1 MAMFLFFY
9 YFACLLSHPKYLK
22 MSNHIQ
28 IEPATTRCR
37 IKTESKRSSSLYTC
51 ISKLM
56 KMRTE
61 IRKHR
66 TLPNDVFQEKCLLQ
80 DDLLEQDDEEDF
92 NEKIQVVDSIK
103 TAVLP
108 SAWSSRHTTQLALP
122 PRLNLIS
129 NHDFIIP
136 PPHPPQEQEF
146 DSSSSTCSSSSCI
159 KFNQQDSDDEE
170 EDEHNYVYG
179 SSDSYSMTL
188 QKLSGISFENDH
200 ANKTK
205 TNTAVLITLS
215 PCALAAANA
224 ARQKRQKIRTFH
236 H

>member
-1 MAMFLFFY
+1 
-9 YFACLLSHPKYLK
+9 

-28 IEPATTRCR
+28 IEPATTTCR
-37 IKTESKRSSSLYTC
+37 IKTEYKRSSSLYTC

-66 TLPNDVFQEKCLLQ
+66 TLPNDLFQEKCLLQ
-80 DDLLEQDDEEDF
+80 DDLLEQDDEDDF

-103 TAVLP
+103 PAAP
-108 SAWSSRHTTQLALP
+108 PASWSHRHTTQLALP

-129 NHDFIIP
+129 NHDFILP
-136 PPHPPQEQEF
+136 LPHPPQEQDF
-146 DSSSSTCSSSSCI
+146 DSSSSTCSSSSCV
-159 KFNQQDSDDEE
+159 KLNQQDSYCED

-188 QKLSGISFENDH
+188 QKLSGISFEDDH
-200 ANKTK
+200 PNKTR

>member
-1 MAMFLFFY
+1 
-9 YFACLLSHPKYLK
+9 

-28 IEPATTRCR
+28 IEPATTTCS
-37 IKTESKRSSSLYTC
+37 IKAESKRSSSLYAC

-66 TLPNDVFQEKCLLQ
+66 TLPNDLFQEKCLLQ
-80 DDLLEQDDEEDF
+80 DDLLEQDDEDDF
-92 NEKIQVVDSIK
+92 SEKIKVVHPIK
-103 TAVLP
+103 PAAPP
-108 SAWSSRHTTQLALP
+108 SSWSHRHTTQLALP

-129 NHDFIIP
+129 NHDFILP
-136 PPHPPQEQEF
+136 SSHPPQEHDFE
-146 DSSSSTCSSSSCI
+146 SSSSTCSSSSST
-159 KFNQQDSDDEE
+159 KFNQQDSDCEE
-170 EDEHNYVYG
+170 EDDHNYVYG
-179 SSDSYSMTL
+179 NSDSYSMTL
-188 QKLSGISFENDH
+188 QKLSGISFEDSH
-200 ANKTK
+200 PNKPR

>member
-1 MAMFLFFY
+1 
-9 YFACLLSHPKYLK
+9 

-28 IEPATTRCR
+28 IEPATTTRCR

-66 TLPNDVFQEKCLLQ
+66 TLPNDLFQEKCLLQ
-80 DDLLEQDDEEDF
+80 DDLLLEHEDEGDF
-92 NEKIQVVDSIK
+92 NEKIDVVDSIK
-103 TAVLP
+103 PAAPPL
-108 SAWSSRHTTQLALP
+108 SWSHRHTTQLALP
-122 PRLNLIS
+122 PRLNLVS
-129 NHDFIIP
+129 NHDFILP
-136 PPHPPQEQEF
+136 PSHLPQEQDF
-146 DSSSSTCSSSSCI
+146 DSSSSTCSSSSYI
-159 KFNQQDSDDEE
+159 KFNQQDSDCEE
-170 EDEHNYVYG
+170 EDDHNYVYG

-188 QKLSGISFENDH
+188 QKLSGISFEDH
-200 ANKTK
+200 HPNKTR

>member
-1 MAMFLFFY
+1 
-9 YFACLLSHPKYLK
+9 

-66 TLPNDVFQEKCLLQ
+66 TLPND
-80 DDLLEQDDEEDF
+80 DF